1 MCFHQSDGIV
11 KIEAVNVF
19 FRQQC
24 SQQIVLGAVEAGV
37 DAPPI
42 FPRLRHRNLWPKTL
56 RYLKLFQ
63 SPLFLNFSD
72 FFALPRCQ
80 NMLMVTLVVPA
91 PPSPP
96 GFRVSDVKQLDKQWL
111 FPRIELAQL
120 SGCHGSEKI
129 WQINDEAVFSKVFSA
144 NTLPPCPTACEQL
157 TAGAAR

>member
-63 SPLFLNFSD
+63 SPLFRNFSD
-72 FFALPRCQ
+72 FFALPRGQ

-91 PPSPP
+91 PPSP
-96 GFRVSDVKQLDKQWL
+96 
-111 FPRIELAQL
+111 
-120 SGCHGSEKI
+120 SG
-129 WQINDEAVFSKVFSA
+129 
-144 NTLPPCPTACEQL
+144 LPSLRCQAT
-157 TAGAAR
+157 